1 MAKLGQVH
9 WHEGLFLQP
18 HHLQLMQHQV
28 LDEFCVERRLALPYS
43 YGIVDYRLSSD
54 ALEDNLIQF
63 DRLRTIMPSG
73 LIVDVPEGADLPAL
87 DIKDV
92 FGSSSAPFTIY
103 LGVPLWYASRANTIE
118 RGSTADA
125 RVKRLFRVQ
134 DAQWSDENSGE
145 NPQPLLVRRVNA
157 RLMFEDDDRTDME
170 MLPLVRIVH
179 ATATEEGVGVPRQD
193 ALFIPPC
200 FHLNGSP
207 VLRDMVRDLAHQVE
221 ATRGALVN
229 QIMRRGFSWETA
241 RSAQIEAILRLG
253 TLNAF
258 AGHLRQL
265 VAAPCVTPFEV
276 YLALRSL
283 LGHLAA
289 LYPEDDQYE
298 VADYDHDS
306 PAVCF
311 QDLCAKVRR
320 LLSGKAPI
328 PVLKVSF
335 KLEGTILAA
344 MLTDEHLTRPSE
356 YFLGIRTKQDPAE
369 LVKLVE
375 NRDEFKLMAR
385 TLADMAIWGILL
397 KEERFPPFGL
407 PVERG
412 LHYFR
417 LLRGESRRMWERI
430 GQEKAMAVRFPGV
443 ETSDYAITL
452 FMTVTEEAPEKK

>member
-9 WHEGLFLQP
+9 WYEGLFLQP
-18 HHLQLMQHQV
+18 HHLQLMQHQL
-28 LDEFCVERRLALPYS
+28 LDQFGAERRLVAPYP

-54 ALEDNLIQF
+54 ALEDNLVQF
-63 DRLRTIMPSG
+63 DRLRVLMPSG
-73 LIVDVPEGADLPAL
+73 LIVDVPEGAELPAL

-92 FGSSSAPFTIY
+92 FESSSAPFTIY
-103 LGVPLWYASRANTIE
+103 LGVPLWYATRANAIE
-118 RGSTADA
+118 RGSTMDA

-134 DAQWSDENSGE
+134 DVQWNDENTGE

-157 RLMFEDDDRTDME
+157 RLMFEEEDRTDME
-170 MLPLVRIVH
+170 VLPLVRIVH
-179 ATATEEGVGVPRQD
+179 ATEEEVGVPRQD
-193 ALFIPPC
+193 ATFIPPC

-207 VLRDMVRDLAHQVE
+207 VLRDTVRDLAHQVE
-221 ATRGALVN
+221 ATRGELVN
-229 QIMRRGFSWETA
+229 QILRRGFAWDTA
-241 RSAQIEAILRLG
+241 RSDQVEGILRLG
-253 TLNAF
+253 TLNCF

-265 VAAPCVTPFEV
+265 VQAPCVTPFEV
-276 YLALRSL
+276 YLTLRDL
-283 LGHLAA
+283 LGHLAC

-298 VADYDHDS
+298 VADYDHDN

-311 QDLCAKVRR
+311 QDLCAKIRR
-320 LLSGKAPI
+320 LLRGKAPI
-328 PVLKVSF
+328 PVLKVVF
-335 KLEGTILAA
+335 KLEGTTLVAT
-344 MLTDEHLTRPSE
+344 LTDEHLTRPTE
-356 YFLGIRTKQDPAE
+356 YFLGIRTKQDPVE

-385 TLADMAIWGILL
+385 TLADRAIWGILL

-430 GQEKAMAVRFPGV
+430 TQERAMAIRFPGV
-443 ETSDYAITL
+443 ETSESNITL
-452 FMTVTEEAPEKK
+452 YMTVTEEAPRKK

>member
-28 LDEFCVERRLALPYS
+28 LGQFGAERRAAMPYP
-43 YGIVDYRLSSD
+43 YGILDYRLSSD
-54 ALEDNLIQF
+54 ALEDCLVQCN
-63 DRLRTIMPSG
+63 RLHAIMPSG
-73 LIVDVPEGADLPAL
+73 VIVDVPDGADLPAL
-87 DIKDV
+87 DIKGV

-103 LGVPLWYASRANTIE
+103 LGIPLWYAARANAIE
-118 RGSTADA
+118 RGSAADA
-125 RVKRLFRVQ
+125 RVKRLFRVE
-134 DAQWSDENSGE
+134 DAQWPDENTGE

-157 RLMFEDDDRTDME
+157 RLMLEDDDRTDME
-170 MLPLVRIVH
+170 VLPLVRIVH
-179 ATATEEGVGVPRQD
+179 ATEEEAGTPRQD
-193 ALFIPPC
+193 PSFIPPC

-207 VLRDMVRDLAHQVE
+207 ALRDLVRDLAHQVE

-229 QIMRRGFSWETA
+229 QITRRGFSWDTA
-241 RSAQIEAILRLG
+241 RGDQIESILRLA
-253 TLNAF
+253 TLNAY
-258 AGHLRQL
+258 AAHLRQL
-265 VAAPCVTPFEV
+265 VQAPCVTPFQV
-276 YLALRSL
+276 YLVLRDL

-289 LYPEDDQYE
+289 LYPDDDQYE
-298 VADYDHDS
+298 VADYDHDN

-311 QDLCAKVRR
+311 QDLCAKIRR
-320 LLSGKAPI
+320 LQRGKAPI
-328 PVLKVSF
+328 PVLRVPF
-335 KLEGTILAA
+335 KLAGNVQAA
-344 MLTDEHLTRPSE
+344 MLTDEHLTKPSE

-369 LVKLVE
+369 LTKLVE

-430 GQEKAMAVRFPGV
+430 VQEKSMAIRFPGV
-443 ETSDYAITL
+443 ETSDYGITL
-452 FMTVTEEAPEKK
+452 FMTITEEAPEKK

>member
-28 LDEFCVERRLALPYS
+28 LGQFSAERRAAMPYP
-43 YGIVDYRLSSD
+43 YGILDYRLSSD
-54 ALEDNLIQF
+54 ALEDCLVQCN
-63 DRLRTIMPSG
+63 RLHAIMPSG
-73 LIVDVPEGADLPAL
+73 VIVDVPDGADLPAL
-87 DIKDV
+87 DIKGV
-92 FGSSSAPFTIY
+92 YGSSSAPFTIY
-103 LGVPLWYASRANTIE
+103 LGIPLWYAARANAIE
-118 RGSTADA
+118 RGSAADA
-125 RVKRLFRVQ
+125 RVKRLFRVE
-134 DAQWSDENSGE
+134 DVAWPDENTGE
-145 NPQPLLVRRVNA
+145 NPQPLLVRRINA
-157 RLMFEDDDRTDME
+157 RLMLEDEDRTDME
-170 MLPLVRIVH
+170 VLPLVRIIH
-179 ATATEEGVGVPRQD
+179 ATEEDTGTPRQD
-193 ALFIPPC
+193 PSFIPPC

-207 VLRDMVRDLAHQVE
+207 VLRDLVRDLAHQVE

-229 QIMRRGFSWETA
+229 QITRRGFSWETA
-241 RSAQIEAILRLG
+241 RSDQIESILRLG
-253 TLNAF
+253 TLNAYG
-258 AGHLRQL
+258 AHLRQL
-265 VAAPCVTPFEV
+265 VQAPCVTPFEA
-276 YLALRSL
+276 YLALRDL
-283 LGHLAA
+283 LGYLAA

-320 LLSGKAPI
+320 LLRGKAPI
-328 PVLKVSF
+328 PVLKVPF
-335 KLEGTILAA
+335 KLAGNVQVA
-344 MLTDEHLTRPSE
+344 MLTDEQLTRPSE

-369 LVKLVE
+369 LTKLVE

-385 TLADMAIWGILL
+385 SLADMAIWGILL

-430 GQEKAMAVRFPGV
+430 GQEKSMAIRFPGV
-443 ETSDYAITL
+443 ETSDYSITL
-452 FMTVTEEAPEKK
+452 FMTITEEAPEKK

>member
-18 HHLQLMQHQV
+18 HHLQLMQHQL
-28 LDEFCVERRLALPYS
+28 LDRFGGERRLALPYP

-54 ALEDNLIQF
+54 ALEDKRLQF
-63 DRLRTIMPSG
+63 DRLRVLMPSG

-92 FGSSSAPFTIY
+92 FESSSAPFTVY
-103 LGVPLWYASRANTIE
+103 LGVPLWYGSRANAIE
-118 RGSTADA
+118 RGSTPDA

-134 DAQWSDENSGE
+134 DVEWFDENSGE

-157 RLMFEDDDRTDME
+157 RLMFEEEDRTDME
-170 MLPLVRIVH
+170 VLPLVRIVH
-179 ATATEEGVGVPRQD
+179 TTEEDVGVPRQD
-193 ALFIPPC
+193 PSFIPPC

-221 ATRGALVN
+221 ATRGELVN
-229 QIMRRGFSWETA
+229 QILRRGFAWDTA
-241 RSAQIEAILRLG
+241 RSDQIESILRLG
-253 TLNAF
+253 TLNCY

-265 VAAPCVTPFEV
+265 VQAPVITPFEV
-276 YLALRSL
+276 YLSVRDL

-289 LYPEDDQYE
+289 LYPDDDQYE

-320 LLSGKAPI
+320 LLRGKAAI
-328 PVLKVSF
+328 PMLKVAF
-335 KLEGTILAA
+335 KLEGNLLVAS
-344 MLTDEHLTRPSE
+344 LTEEQLTRPTE
-356 YFLGIRTKQDPAE
+356 YFLGIRTKEDPAE
-369 LVKLVE
+369 LVKVVE

-385 TLADMAIWGILL
+385 TLADRAIWGILL

-430 GQEKAMAVRFPGV
+430 GQEKSMAIRFPDV
-443 ETSDYAITL
+443 ATSDYNVTL
-452 FMTVTEEAPEKK
+452 YMTITEEATEKK